1 MAAFKP
7 QLRLVSDASIASGT
21 GDEAPSH
28 SEIAHH
34 VLYVERLY
42 HEYRD
47 SLLAY
52 VARLLPGGAQD
63 ADVIIQETYVRLLR
77 QNNLDHL
84 KQNPRAYIF
93 TVATNL
99 VRDALRRHLRR
110 HGDAHESLN
119 EQEHL
124 SPDASPPHTAQ
135 WQQSLDRLVIALMD
149 LKPITRHVFLL
160 SRFEEMT
167 YPEIAEALAVSTRT
181 VERHMVLAFTH
192 LQKTL
197 EDML

>member
-1 MAAFKP
+1 MAALEP
-7 QLRLVSDASIASGT
+7 QLRLVCEVSIASET
-21 GDEAPSH
+21 GDEAPSRGG
-28 SEIAHH
+28 IAHH

-52 VARLLPGGAQD
+52 VGRLLPREVQD

-77 QNNLDHL
+77 QSNLDHL

-110 HGDAHESLN
+110 HGDAHEPLN

-124 SPDASPPHTAQ
+124 SPEDSPPHTAQ
-135 WQQSLDRLVIALMD
+135 WQQSLDRLADALLE
-149 LKPITRHVFLL
+149 LKPTTRHIFLL

-167 YPEIAEALAVSTRT
+167 YPEIADALAVSTRT
-181 VERHMVLAFTH
+181 VERHMVLALTH
-192 LQKTL
+192 LQRTL
-197 EDML
+197 DDLL